1 MPSFDRQM
9 KLSQFLPA
17 RFRRDIAILP
27 VVRLHGAI
35 LAGGSP
41 FRQNLNLASVASPL
55 VRAFEMKRA
64 PAVLLSINSPGGS
77 AAQSRLIFNRIREL
91 ARKHE
96 KKTIAF
102 VEDAA
107 ASGGYMIA
115 LAADEIIADE
125 TSIVGSIGVIAA
137 MFGFDKA
144 IDKLGVD
151 RRVYT
156 AGENKLMLD
165 PFQPEKEKDVQHL
178 RALQD
183 DIHRIFVDM
192 VKERRSGRLKDSDE
206 MFSGLFW
213 TGARAREL
221 GLIDACG
228 HMDSV
233 VAERFGEKAQLR
245 LIGPRRNFFGR
256 VQPGV
261 TGGPGGWSGGHAAA
275 LVGAAVDILQ
285 ERALW
290 NRLGL

>member
-1 MPSFDRQM
+1 MNLTR
-9 KLSQFLPA
+9 FLPA
-17 RFRRDIAILP
+17 WFRRDRPIIP

-41 FRQNLNLASVASPL
+41 FRQNLNLAAVAGPL
-55 VRAFEMKRA
+55 QRAFEFKQA
-64 PAVLLSINSPGGS
+64 PVVALAVNSPGGS
-77 AAQSRLIFNRIREL
+77 AAQSRLIYNRIREL

-115 LAADEIIADE
+115 IAADEIIADDA
-125 TSIVGSIGVIAA
+125 SIVGSIGVIAA

-144 IDKLGVD
+144 IDKIGID

-156 AGENKLMLD
+156 AGDNKLILD
-165 PFQPEKEKDVQHL
+165 PFQPEKGKDVEHL

-183 DIHRIFVDM
+183 DIHRMFIAM
-192 VKERRSGRLKDSDE
+192 VKERRGSRLKDGADL
-206 MFSGLFW
+206 FSGLFW
-213 TGARAREL
+213 TGAQAREL

-233 VAERFGEKAQLR
+233 IAERFGDKAQLR
-245 LIGPRRNFFGR
+245 LIGPRRNLFGR
-256 VQPGV
+256 PQPGV
-261 TGGPGGWSGGHAAA
+261 GTGRGLLAGLGSELAEAAIEA
-275 LVGAAVDILQ
+275 LQ